1 MANYHHRPIKRF
13 SLDGSIHDESA
24 IPRLKIE
31 YIRLLVSEMKIAGY
45 VPKIDLD
52 PDFTI
57 SYNEE
62 KENFKFELSV
72 YGIYVGKRQSEC
84 IQGIDGSTAIYIQK
98 SRSKELLLDQ
108 ESKSSRK

>member
-1 MANYHHRPIKRF
+1 MANYHHKAIRRF
-13 SLDGSIHDESA
+13 SLDGTIHDESA

-31 YIRLLVSEMKIAGY
+31 YIRLLVSEMRIAGY
-45 VPKIDLD
+45 SPKIDLD

-57 SYNEE
+57 SYNED

-84 IQGIDGSTAIYIQK
+84 IQGIDGSTPIYTQK
-98 SRSKELLLDQ
+98 SRSNEFSQ
-108 ESKSSRK
+108 EQV